1 MFCPIHHRPPPPPA
15 GGEMDR
21 RTDTQS
27 FARRQSVTV
36 GDVDM
41 SGQAGDVSV
50 PCAGA
55 AAVDVRR
62 GGGDA
67 ALGSNALLEP
77 RPRAA
82 GLHVTPWGWP
92 FGSPVCSGLG
102 SGVPGFSGYPTCR
115 GPVRPSH
122 LVWIGSWFEGRLVC
136 SHTAVSVSPL
146 GRTMGR
152 VVLFGSKYVAL

>member
-1 MFCPIHHRPPPPPA
+1 MFRPIHHQPPPPPA

-21 RTDTQS
+21 RTATQS
-27 FARRQSVTV
+27 FARRQSVT
-36 GDVDM
+36 G
-41 SGQAGDVSV
+41 GDVSV
-50 PCAGA
+50 PGAGA
-55 AAVDVRR
+55 AAVDLRR
-62 GGGDA
+62 GSGDA

-102 SGVPGFSGYPTCR
+102 SGVPGFSGYLTCR

-122 LVWIGSWFEGRLVC
+122 LVWIGSGFEGRLVC
-136 SHTAVSVSPL
+136 SHTAVSV
-146 GRTMGR
+146 RTMGR

>member
-1 MFCPIHHRPPPPPA
+1 
-15 GGEMDR
+15 MDL
-21 RTDTQS
+21 
-27 FARRQSVTV
+27 
-36 GDVDM
+36 
-41 SGQAGDVSV
+41 
-50 PCAGA
+50 
-55 AAVDVRR
+55 RR
-62 GGGDA
+62 GSGDA

-77 RPRAA
+77 RPWAA